1 MVLGPL
7 GNVAGCCGTCFA
19 PSPGNTHLCVISVL
33 ALQCEWVMYCVEG
46 LLTQK
51 LWLSVVLIL
60 IVLLH
65 FTELRTSKCCL
76 TEGAKILWH
85 KMCAAVVLFSNQCML
100 SVIQVMVVVSA
111 WVEGSWTSFE
121 VLENVLPLN
130 IKASAVLTADG
141 ESKIVARA
149 WGGEKKED
157 NWTSFEIL

>member
-46 LLTQK
+46 LLSQK

-60 IVLLH
+60 IVLFH
-65 FTELRTSKCCL
+65 FTELRTSKCL

-85 KMCAAVVLFSNQCML
+85 KMCAAVVLFSNQCI